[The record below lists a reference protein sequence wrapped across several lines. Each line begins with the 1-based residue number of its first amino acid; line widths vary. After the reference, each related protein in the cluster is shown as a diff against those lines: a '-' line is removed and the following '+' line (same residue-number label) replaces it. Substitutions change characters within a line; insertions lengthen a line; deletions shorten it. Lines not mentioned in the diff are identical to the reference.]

1 MGDLEK
7 LDMMIAGLRRF
18 RETLWSQTV
27 TVFYDN
33 QDMVFDENRRQ
44 LEEKKRPDGSDIM
57 PYYGQVYAEYKGFV
71 KPDLRDT
78 GAFYESL
85 TLEHD
90 GESVWVTST
99 DWKWLYP
106 IPPTWLPHPDGD
118 ESLHERYGNVLGV
131 SKEFV
136 SSTMVPLVLDA
147 FIINLRYALRNGAI
161 K

>member
-1 MGDLEK
+1 
-7 LDMMIAGLRRF
+7 MIAGLQSF
-18 RETLWSQTV
+18 SETLWDQTV

-33 QDMVFDENRRQ
+33 QDLMLDENRRQ
-44 LEEKKRPDGSDIM
+44 LEDSLRPDGSDIM
-57 PYYGQVYAEYKGFV
+57 PEYGEVYAEYKGFV

-85 TLEHD
+85 TLEHNE
-90 GESVWVTST
+90 ESVWVTST

-106 IPPTWLPHPDGD
+106 IPPTWLPHHGVD
-118 ESLHERYGNVLGV
+118 ESLQERYGEVLGV

-136 SSTMVPLVLDA
+136 SSAMVPLVLDA
-147 FIINLRYALRNGAI
+147 FIVNLRYALGNGAI